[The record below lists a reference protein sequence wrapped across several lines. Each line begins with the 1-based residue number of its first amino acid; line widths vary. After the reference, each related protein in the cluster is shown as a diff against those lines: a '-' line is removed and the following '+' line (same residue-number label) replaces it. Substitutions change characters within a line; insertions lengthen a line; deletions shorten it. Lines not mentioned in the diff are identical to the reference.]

1 MNQSSEAINIV
12 NLDHLGIVAG
22 ILDEMEL
29 VEEVNKKVGIKTKET
44 VSPGQVMKAMILNGL
59 GFLSAP
65 IYLFDT
71 FFVGKATEH
80 LIGEGVT
87 PEQLNDDRIGR
98 ALDKYYQ
105 AGTTQL
111 FTAIALKAAHKFQV
125 EMNSVHLDS
134 SSISVEGAY
143 KTSQKKSQDIETDS
157 SDPPDE
163 MKALKI
169 VHGYSRDRRPDL
181 KQFIIDTIVSGDG
194 DVPLYLKIDDGNAD
208 DKSVF
213 VSRLKEF
220 KNQWTF
226 DGICVADS
234 ALYTAENLSA
244 MAGMKWITR
253 VPLSIKSAR
262 EKISAISDKDWESA
276 QIKGYKI
283 AAITSEYA
291 NIKQRWIVVESDI
304 RKQAAIKKIAQQ
316 VEKQLESASDSLR
329 KLFRQE
335 FACIADAE
343 IAIKRLSDTWK
354 YHQIAEIE
362 CREKPAKKL
371 TSKQK
376 VENQT
381 NPKVYQVTGQIET
394 RLSVIEAEQIAAGR
408 FILATNILDTQ
419 EVSDRQI
426 LLEYKAQQSN
436 ERGFR
441 FIKDPLFFTS
451 SVFVKNPERVEAIG
465 MIMGLCLLV
474 YNLGQRKLRQQ
485 LSATNEGVRNQVKKL
500 TNKPTMRWIFQMF
513 QAVHLVT
520 VNGEKQVSNLTQDRQ
535 DILKHLGQ
543 YCSRY
548 YLIFAGG

>member
-1 MNQSSEAINIV
+1 MVNVLVCTFYTINS
-12 NLDHLGIVAG
+12 G
-22 ILDEMEL
+22 E
-29 VEEVNKKVGIKTKET
+29 
-44 VSPGQVMKAMILNGL
+44 P
-59 GFLSAP
+59 
-65 IYLFDT
+65 
-71 FFVGKATEH
+71 KATEH

-125 EMNSVHLDS
+125 EMNSVNLDS

-143 KTSQKKSQDIETDS
+143 KTRQEKSQDIETDS

-163 MKALKI
+163 MKAIKI

-220 KNQWTF
+220 KNQWNF

-244 MAGMKWITR
+244 MVGMKWITR

-376 VENQT
+376 LENQT

>member
-1 MNQSSEAINIV
+1 MNQPLSGINIV

-22 ILDEMEL
+22 IIDEMEL

-44 VSPGQVMKAMILNGL
+44 VSPGQVMKAIILNGL

-71 FFVGKATEH
+71 FFVGKSTEH

-87 PEQLNDDRIGR
+87 PEQLHDDRIGR
-98 ALDKYYQ
+98 ALDKYHQ

-111 FTAIALKAAHKFQV
+111 FTAIALKAAKKFQV

-143 KTSQKKSQDIETDS
+143 KTRQEKSQDIETDS
-157 SDPPDE
+157 SDPADE
-163 MKALKI
+163 MKAIKI
-169 VHGYSRDRRPDL
+169 VHGYLRDKRPDL

-213 VSRLKEF
+213 VARLKEF

-262 EKISAISDKDWESA
+262 QKISAIEDKDWESA

-291 NIKQRWIVVESDI
+291 NIKQR
-304 RKQAAIKKIAQQ
+304 
-316 VEKQLESASDSLR
+316 
-329 KLFRQE
+329 
-335 FACIADAE
+335 
-343 IAIKRLSDTWK
+343 
-354 YHQIAEIE
+354 
-362 CREKPAKKL
+362 
-371 TSKQK
+371 
-376 VENQT
+376 
-381 NPKVYQVTGQIET
+381 
-394 RLSVIEAEQIAAGR
+394 
-408 FILATNILDTQ
+408 
-419 EVSDRQI
+419 
-426 LLEYKAQQSN
+426 
-436 ERGFR
+436 
-441 FIKDPLFFTS
+441 
-451 SVFVKNPERVEAIG
+451 
-465 MIMGLCLLV
+465 
-474 YNLGQRKLRQQ
+474 
-485 LSATNEGVRNQVKKL
+485 
-500 TNKPTMRWIFQMF
+500 
-513 QAVHLVT
+513 
-520 VNGEKQVSNLTQDRQ
+520 
-535 DILKHLGQ
+535 
-543 YCSRY
+543 
-548 YLIFAGG
+548 